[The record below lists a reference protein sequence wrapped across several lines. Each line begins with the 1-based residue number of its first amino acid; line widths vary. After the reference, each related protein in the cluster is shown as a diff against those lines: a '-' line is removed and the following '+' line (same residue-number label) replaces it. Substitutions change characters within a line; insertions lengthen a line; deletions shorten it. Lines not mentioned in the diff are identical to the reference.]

1 MMQNLVLY
9 NQRIYDRETLFQWFL
24 SQQKFCDCNNW
35 DRGKHKERKKMV
47 IQQHIQI
54 AELPQPFETCVSVG
68 QQEQWLKVGFAKTPL
83 NGSSWMHPVFGGCV
97 SHWLDWPQIWKPFGT
112 GTSVISYRLMYQ
124 LSACLFVFS
133 FTCTSAQQQ
142 VLGLHLWGW
151 LSWVPFLTSSDT
163 SPVEVRESPTHS
175 YKSRFRLKQ
184 HLFISIFKC
193 SPDSHVNL
201 FADIHLHQCLVSKIS
216 SATLLPWWLD
226 NSLSLFAWRWLFNQR
241 RN

>member
-97 SHWLDWPQIWKPFGT
+97 SHLPLVGLTTNLKTFWNWD
-112 GTSVISYRLMYQ
+112 
-124 LSACLFVFS
+124 LSDFIQAHVPIICLFACFFLYMHFS
-133 FTCTSAQQQ
+133 TAAGAWITFMGLIE
-142 VLGLHLWGW
+142 LGAIFDQLWHQSCRGQG
-151 LSWVPFLTSSDT
+151 V
-163 SPVEVRESPTHS
+163 S
-175 YKSRFRLKQ
+175 YTQLQ
-184 HLFISIFKC
+184 EQI
-193 SPDSHVNL
+193 
-201 FADIHLHQCLVSKIS
+201 
-216 SATLLPWWLD
+216 
-226 NSLSLFAWRWLFNQR
+226 
-241 RN
+241 